1 MAALIL
7 DEPTAGVDIE
17 IRRGGALGMSS
28 DTSPPGASAIREGT
42 PRCRGP

>member
-17 IRRGGALGMSS
+17 IRP
-28 DTSPPGASAIREGT
+28 SPPGTSAIREGLPPLFGCT
-42 PRCRGP
+42 A